1 MTGDLVSRLSRVSN
15 ARRLTHALI
24 WALGLSIGFGG
35 AGHPVF
41 AGRVSAD
48 LTRFS
53 LEELMHMEVYSASK
67 FGQKA
72 SEAPSAVTVITA
84 EDIRT
89 RGYRTLAD
97 ILRGLPGVYVSYDR
111 NYSYVGVRG
120 FGRPGDYN
128 DRLLFLVDGYRI
140 NENVFDQAL
149 IGTDFLLDVDL
160 IERVEFLPA
169 GPATALYGNN
179 AFFGVVSITTKR
191 GRNIGGPEVA
201 GAVASAEAYQARTT
215 LGRKLDNGGDVLLS
229 ASVYDR
235 QGKNLYFP
243 EFDRPPLQ
251 DGVAVGLDHDAF
263 HQFFG
268 KLSFADWSLEAAHSN
283 REKGTPTASF
293 NQDFNDPRSQIR
305 DEQTLVNLGYRTA
318 LKPGLNAQG
327 RLYYGAYDFLGHFI
341 VGAGDYPIQ
350 ALGRWWGGE
359 VQFVSTI
366 FDRHKLAFGGEYQR
380 DLHRDQLMFDPA
392 GVAFLDSSK
401 SGNRWGFYALDEVAL
416 SDKTKFGLG
425 LRYDRAAN
433 DEGNFNPRISL
444 VHQWDAQTAFKLL
457 YSTAFR
463 APNAFELYSYLADP
477 HSGLHSEKIKTYEVI
492 LEKNPNERLRLEA
505 SLYHYDISDLI
516 DRTVNSETGFPVF
529 RNLRQVQADG
539 FTANA
544 TRRWD
549 DGRRLQVSYSWQLV
563 EDEAGRWLDNSPR
576 HLAKLNWSQP
586 LWGDRWRA
594 SMELHYT
601 GKRRATQGDEVPGVL
616 LTNVNVLGQPL
627 GKNLDVTLGVYNVID
642 QDYAD
647 PAGDEHLQAQIPQ
660 DGRTWR
666 LKLDY
671 RF

>member
-169 GPATALYGNN
+169 GPATALYGHN
-179 AFFGVVSITTKR
+179 AFFGLVSITTKR

-268 KLSFADWSLEAAHSN
+268 KLS
-283 REKGTPTASF
+283 
-293 NQDFNDPRSQIR
+293 
-305 DEQTLVNLGYRTA
+305 
-318 LKPGLNAQG
+318 
-327 RLYYGAYDFLGHFI
+327 
-341 VGAGDYPIQ
+341 
-350 ALGRWWGGE
+350 
-359 VQFVSTI
+359 
-366 FDRHKLAFGGEYQR
+366 
-380 DLHRDQLMFDPA
+380 
-392 GVAFLDSSK
+392 
-401 SGNRWGFYALDEVAL
+401 
-416 SDKTKFGLG
+416 
-425 LRYDRAAN
+425 
-433 DEGNFNPRISL
+433 
-444 VHQWDAQTAFKLL
+444 
-457 YSTAFR
+457 
-463 APNAFELYSYLADP
+463 LAD
-477 HSGLHSEKIKTYEVI
+477 
-492 LEKNPNERLRLEA
+492 
-505 SLYHYDISDLI
+505 
-516 DRTVNSETGFPVF
+516 
-529 RNLRQVQADG
+529 
-539 FTANA
+539 
-544 TRRWD
+544 
-549 DGRRLQVSYSWQLV
+549 
-563 EDEAGRWLDNSPR
+563 
-576 HLAKLNWSQP
+576 
-586 LWGDRWRA
+586 
-594 SMELHYT
+594 
-601 GKRRATQGDEVPGVL
+601 
-616 LTNVNVLGQPL
+616 
-627 GKNLDVTLGVYNVID
+627 
-642 QDYAD
+642 
-647 PAGDEHLQAQIPQ
+647 
-660 DGRTWR
+660 
-666 LKLDY
+666 
-671 RF
+671 